1 MKKTLLF
8 AAVCLLAAAC
18 TKQTPSVQDLR
29 LSVSEESGSDL
40 AGRDFS
46 VYVVAKKSS
55 SAENLYQGRLY
66 DGVYAGY
73 NDGLLQFSENPV
85 YDGKRPL
92 FV

>member
-1 MKKTLLF
+1 MKKALLF

-40 AGRDFS
+40 TGRDFS

-55 SAENLYQGRLY
+55 S
-66 DGVYAGY
+66 V
-73 NDGLLQFSENPV
+73 SP
-85 YDGKRPL
+85 GKPTIKSQYVSIL
-92 FV
+92 